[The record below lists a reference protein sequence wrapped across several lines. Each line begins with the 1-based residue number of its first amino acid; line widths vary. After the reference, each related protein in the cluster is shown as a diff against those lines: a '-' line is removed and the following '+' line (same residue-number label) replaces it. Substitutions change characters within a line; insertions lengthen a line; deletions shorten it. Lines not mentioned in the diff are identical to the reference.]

1 MATYTVQTGDTL
13 FSIASRFG
21 TTVEALV
28 EANNITNPDLIR
40 VGQVLTIPETGA
52 GGGTVEPGDSVGGV
66 NQTRQVRGLLYRIST
81 DRSTYRQGEPV
92 RITFSKTNVSNRTI
106 VLRYRT
112 AQRFELVARR
122 LPGLRKSGAGLRAG
136 SSPR

>member
-52 GGGTVEPGDSVGGV
+52 GGG
-66 NQTRQVRGLLYRIST
+66 Q
-81 DRSTYRQGEPV
+81 
-92 RITFSKTNVSNRTI
+92 
-106 VLRYRT
+106 
-112 AQRFELVARR
+112 
-122 LPGLRKSGAGLRAG
+122 
-136 SSPR
+136 